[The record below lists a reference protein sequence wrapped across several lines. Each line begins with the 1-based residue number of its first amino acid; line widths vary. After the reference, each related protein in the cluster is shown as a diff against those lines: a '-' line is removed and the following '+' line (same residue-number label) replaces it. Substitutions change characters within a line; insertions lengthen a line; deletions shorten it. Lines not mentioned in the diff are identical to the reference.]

1 MLNVADSRIAIL
13 RGLFIGLYLTKQLQ
27 AIEYLSKPCWGR
39 LVNYGK
45 RMNQLNYAFTLW
57 MSLLVEAIPFLLL
70 GVIFSS
76 VLLLFVE
83 ERKLIA
89 KLPRNPILGAFVGSL
104 IGCIFPVCECGNVPV
119 ARRLLVQG
127 VPPPVAIGFLF
138 AAPTVNPIVVWSTWT
153 AFRELPEMVVLR
165 LGFSLAIAT
174 LLGWLFSVQQDLRPF
189 LQPAVIRAMPK
200 SMSPADLFGAKSDS
214 GASQES
220 QDEPISPLLQSGSFL
235 LGETGGPQRLETNI
249 LQSGWTAVNDSG
261 QNFGSKLSRRPRWV
275 QQLPMVVD
283 NMVLELR
290 ELGGVLILGSAIAA
304 IVQIFVPREII
315 INLGQGP
322 VSSIIA
328 MLILATVVSI
338 CSTVDAFFALS
349 FASTFTTGSLLA
361 FLVFGPMI
369 DIKAIGLLLWI
380 FQPKTVAY
388 LMIIAAQLTFVVCLA
403 YNLNIS

>member
-1 MLNVADSRIAIL
+1 
-13 RGLFIGLYLTKQLQ
+13 
-27 AIEYLSKPCWGR
+27 
-39 LVNYGK
+39 
-45 RMNQLNYAFTLW
+45 MNQINYAFTLW

-70 GVIFSS
+70 GVLFSS

-165 LGFSLAIAT
+165 LGFSLGIAT

-189 LQPAVIRAMPK
+189 LQSAVIRAMPK

-214 GASQES
+214 GES

-235 LGETGGPQRLETNI
+235 LGETGSPQRLEMNI
-249 LQSGWTAVNDSG
+249 LQSGWTAVSDSG
-261 QNFGSKLSRRPRWV
+261 FDFGSKLSRRTRWV

-315 INLGQGP
+315 IGLGQGP

-380 FQPKTVAY
+380 FKPKTVAY